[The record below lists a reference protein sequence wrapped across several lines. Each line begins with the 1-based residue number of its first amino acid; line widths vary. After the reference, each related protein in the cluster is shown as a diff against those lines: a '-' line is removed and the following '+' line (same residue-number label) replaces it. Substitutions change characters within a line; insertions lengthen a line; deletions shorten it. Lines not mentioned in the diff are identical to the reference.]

1 MQFSELL
8 RVEGLGV
15 TPSETLDM
23 VEAISQVGMVRL
35 ADFHDALR
43 TTLVKRAE
51 DYERFESMF
60 TRFWLKSRGRVKPNP
75 LGSLSLPK
83 VANSANAKQSN
94 PLGKGRIAGG
104 SLFQSR
110 APDATSADKLV
121 AIYSPLELQSRKNFG
136 ELHVLPDRLLLK
148 RGLKS
153 FARAMATL
161 PGRRYAPSTG
171 KDLDFQRTLR
181 SSLKTGG
188 QGIEM
193 EFRSKKISKS
203 RIVVLADISGSMDIY
218 TQRILKLV
226 YHLSNTIQR
235 SMIFGFSTKVVPLNR
250 YLQGKSLNEASDLIS
265 RNVEIWSSG
274 TRIGAAFQELI
285 AKYPGV
291 LRSSTIFV
299 VISDGWELGDLETF
313 RRSLRQIRCFVRKII
328 WLNPQADSPDFQ
340 PLAEGMK
347 VALPLIDI
355 FAGLDIFSDRKKFK
369 ATFGTTPL
377 SPDKGKYEIGH

>member
-1 MQFSELL
+1 
-8 RVEGLGV
+8 
-15 TPSETLDM
+15 M
-23 VEAISQVGMVRL
+23 VDAISHAGVVRL

-51 DYERFESMF
+51 DYERFESLF
-60 TRFWLKSRGRVKPNP
+60 KHFWLKSPGRGKPDP
-75 LGSLSLPK
+75 LGSVSLPK
-83 VANSANAKQSN
+83 ETIAGSVKAKQ
-94 PLGKGRIAGG
+94 LGKGKIPGG
-104 SLFQSR
+104 SLFQSG
-110 APDATSADKLV
+110 APDATSAAKQV

-136 ELHVLPDRLLLK
+136 ELYVLPDRLLLK

-161 PGRRYAPSTG
+161 PGRRYAPSIG
-171 KDLDFQRTLR
+171 RDLDFRRTLR
-181 SSLKTGG
+181 SALKTGG

-193 EFRSKKISKS
+193 EYRSKKLSKS
-203 RIVVLADISGSMDIY
+203 RIVILADISGSMDIY
-218 TQRILKLV
+218 TRRILKLL

-235 SMIFGFSTKVVPLNR
+235 SMIFGFSTEVVPLNR
-250 YLQGKSLNEASDLIS
+250 YLQGKSLKEASDLIS

-274 TRIGAAFQELI
+274 TRIGSALQELI

-291 LRSSTIFV
+291 LRASTIFV

-313 RRSLRQIRCFVRKII
+313 RSSLRQIRRYVRKII

-347 VALPLIDI
+347 VALPLSDI

-369 ATFGTTPL
+369 ATFGTTLL
-377 SPDKGKYEIGH
+377 SPDKSKVRNRLTYGSVR